1 MRAVF
6 RSVQNASLF
15 AFVFLTTHPAFA
27 QALMGSSK
35 GSDKWVE
42 PLVGL
47 INNLNSGIGRVG
59 KLLVGLSL
67 LAWGLKSLFDEHIDV
82 KGIAVKVML
91 GVFILYVDDIVN
103 GLIGS

>member
-47 INNLNSGIGRVG
+47 INNLNSGFGRVG
-59 KLLVGLSL
+59 KLLVGVCL
-67 LAWGLKSLFDEHIDV
+67 LVWAVKSLFEERIDV
-82 KGIAVKVML
+82 KGFAVKVVL
-91 GVFILYVDDIVN
+91 GLFIIYVDDIVS
-103 GLIGS
+103 GLIGV